1 MKTEMGLIALFALA
15 LGACAVEYRMDESSV
30 EEDGAE
36 LGTMQLS
43 LTGMDAQMQQYR
55 LRAASFDIQG
65 TRYTDFQA
73 VSMTVSSDTELDS
86 PTVRTRLFYGYYSIS
101 LQPEAWY
108 IERIGSNGDAEQ
120 VAEAVLLSAPT
131 QSISI
136 QQGAVTQVAFQ
147 FGVDG
152 ELIDFLGGDLE
163 IGVGIVQAPGSES
176 GG

>member
-1 MKTEMGLIALFALA
+1 MKTEMGLITLFALA
-15 LGACAVEYRMDESSV
+15 LGACAVDYRMDGDSV
-30 EEDGAE
+30 EEDASE

-55 LRAASFDIQG
+55 LRAATFAIEG

-86 PTVRTRLFYGYYSIS
+86 PTVRTRLFYGYYSVS
-101 LQPEAWY
+101 LRPGEWY
-108 IERIGSNGDAEQ
+108 IERLSPNGDAEP
-120 VAEAVLLSAPT
+120 VAEVVLLSAPT

-136 QQGAVTQVAFQ
+136 QQGAVTQIAFQ

-152 ELIDFLGGDLE
+152 ELIDFVGGDLE
-163 IGVGIVQAPGSES
+163 IGIGIVRAPGTE
-176 GG
+176 GGG